1 MPPEDTTAQAS
12 ILKKLKGFFL
22 RPPTAGPS
30 ECCPLCGGYPDAVSL
45 VNTIDTRKIIER
57 IAREIHSGDLPVET
71 TDSDLALLTGDLLM
85 NALKTNFKGIET
97 LSVRDV
103 SRLRWINRQQNNLY
117 KFGMAKSYTQM
128 KAMRDEILGEDGNVL
143 PFTEF
148 LSRAMKIDQDYNKTY
163 LETEHMA
170 VVRGTVMGSRWLEI
184 EDQKDVAPLLEY
196 VTAGDDCVREEH
208 RSLAGLIEPVDS
220 TFWNQYYP
228 PNGWRCRCSVR
239 QLSYREASQRGYGGD
254 QTDAD
259 SRMAARLVKDKYWR
273 KNVGKTTILEA
284 NGTVYIESVPGRGF
298 KQLKAID
305 HYGLKSYDQIRSSSK
320 LPSPDRMSDQ
330 QFESF
335 WKWNQNKGVIE
346 TRDFSKM
353 PVLLDEKFKAHLLKD
368 EKHYG
373 VAGELLST
381 LKSPDEVWENI
392 KGGSH
397 RQDWF
402 RAYLKFCEPNP
413 IVLLVDDQ
421 NRAVTFYEID
431 KAANDSF
438 RTGVLLKKK

>member
-184 EDQKDVAPLLEY
+184 EDQ
-196 VTAGDDCVREEH
+196 
-208 RSLAGLIEPVDS
+208 
-220 TFWNQYYP
+220 
-228 PNGWRCRCSVR
+228 
-239 QLSYREASQRGYGGD
+239 
-254 QTDAD
+254 TDAD

-284 NGTVYIESVPGRGF
+284 NGTAYIESVPGRGF

-421 NRAVTFYEID
+421 NRAVTFYEMD